1 MLNSE
6 IAKMFEEIADMLELE
21 DGDYR
26 FEVRAYRKAALSL
39 NTMQEDVGYIYKK
52 GGAEA
57 LMEISGIG
65 KGLAGKIIEY
75 INTGKMAKHEQ
86 LKKKYPIDFE
96 NLTRI
101 PGIGA
106 KKAFKLYKYLKVKD
120 VRDLK
125 EVLAKHKIRDLE
137 GFGEKSE
144 EEISKGTALL
154 ESSKGRM
161 PIGNALPEAESIIK
175 ELEASGLIKRSS
187 IAGSARRMRD
197 TVGDLD
203 ILVTSDQPG
212 KVMKLI
218 PKLSQIKSVAL
229 MGPTK
234 TTVRLKAGISCDV
247 RVVRDESFGAALQYF
262 TGNKDHNIKVRQV
275 AIKKGYKLNEYG
287 LFDKKGRNLA
297 GSEEKSV
304 YDKLGMEIMDPEMRE
319 NRGEVEL
326 SIKHKIPRLVQLSD
340 IKGDLHVH
348 TNHSDGSNTI
358 LEMAEYARKLGLEYI
373 GITDHTKSEY
383 VAHGMDDAKFAKH
396 LAEIDKLNS
405 SIEGVTI
412 LKSAEIDILKD
423 GSLDL
428 SRKTM
433 EALDYRLA
441 SVHTNLNMSM
451 HDMTNRII
459 KAMESGYVDILAH
472 PTDRI
477 INARNPIQLDLDKMF
492 DAADKNGVALEIDG
506 YPDRLDLNDENIF
519 KARNYNVQFA
529 IDTDSHRDTH
539 LELMRYGVSMAKRG
553 WLQKKSIINSLGIKD
568 LIKRFKINKTQ

>member
-441 SVHTNLNMSM
+441 SVHTNLNMNM